1 MGDKRRT
8 NNMEETETITGE
20 AKPKA
25 KLQTIK
31 ELGNLEH
38 RRTRS
43 LSPRSVARAVNQPVM
58 DPARVKVSSGLR
70 KKIDAAKKEKEQKRS
85 DESSDKKKEK
95 VLMDVEKELWESGDW
110 RVNIKDLNAS
120 FSKLSP
126 IIKENKVANSGQA
139 FVVD

>member
-8 NNMEETETITGE
+8 TNMEETETITGE
-20 AKPKA
+20 AKPRAKHKS

-85 DESSDKKKEK
+85 DESSDKK
-95 VLMDVEKELWESGDW
+95 MEKELWESGDW

-120 FSKLSP
+120 FSKLPP
-126 IIKENKVANSGQA
+126 IIKENKV
-139 FVVD
+139 